1 MMEKQIAF
9 SSKIDIQEYHYF
21 SFIMAA
27 INRQNYDIEISVN
40 YGLSHDEPNTIIADV
55 WAGIADDMFRR
66 YLYTA
71 HIPQTEQTL
80 DDYAGIATKIH
91 NSHTFRKELK
101 TFLEWAYK
109 KQRQ

>member
-1 MMEKQIAF
+1 MEKQIAF

-21 SFIMAA
+21 SFTMAA
-27 INRQNYDIEISVN
+27 IDRQNYDIEISVN
-40 YGLSHDEPNTIIADV
+40 YGLSHDEPNTIVADV

-71 HIPQTEQTL
+71 HISKTEQAL

-91 NSHTFRKELK
+91 NSRTFRKELK

-109 KQRQ
+109 EQRK